1 MSATTLMS
9 TATPGMHALTEAQ
22 NGLWYAQR
30 LDPDNPIFNTG
41 HVIEIDGPLDM
52 PALQQAAQRALAEA
66 EVLTVQFVDDAQA
79 GPLQRTGAVASPTLQ
94 CIDLQTQADPH
105 AAALAAIAA
114 EQNTA
119 VDPTRDALSTF
130 KLFVLGPQ
138 RHIWYQRVHH
148 LLADG
153 YGMLLIE
160 NRVAELYAA
169 LTTGSAAGTPFGR
182 YADLLAEDLAY
193 RQGTKRGDDAAWW
206 RAAMTPMPTVQGLAE
221 GNATSAHTWLRCEAG
236 LPQSLVERL
245 KARADAADMAWPDL
259 LTVLTAAYLGRHTG
273 SSANVVGVPYMGRLG
288 SVGARVPCMAMNVLP
303 VNLDIDEDAPLE
315 TSLSAI
321 ARQLQQSRRRGRY
334 RSEQLRR
341 DLGLLGGARRLHGPL
356 VNVLPFDAPM
366 ALPGLQTR
374 RQVLSTGP
382 VEDLTITFRA
392 NATTGEL
399 LLTLDA
405 NPGLYSQADIDAHRQ
420 RLGQF
425 LDTAVDA
432 AALHSVPTLTPAEHR
447 HWLYTVNATAHP
459 VEASTLTAL
468 IEHSFARTPGAP
480 AIDDGTR
487 VWRYDEVDALTAALA
502 RRMQQA
508 GVRRGDVVAVMLPR
522 SAELVL
528 ALVATLRCGAA
539 YLPLDAAHPPERLA
553 TIVQSAQPR
562 VVLVQPDWAGRL
574 PDTVPRQA
582 VDLQALAGDAAHGSG
597 TPLLREAPEPH
608 DAAYVIY
615 TSGSTG
621 TPKGVVVEHDAI
633 VNRLQWMGQ
642 FYGIGADERILQ
654 KTPATFDVSVWEF
667 FLPLLQGATLVV
679 APPEAHKDPAW
690 LARIIR
696 DQHITTLHF
705 VPSMLA
711 AFLAEDGSRGLALRR
726 VFCSGEA
733 LPAALRDR
741 FHERVRA
748 ELHNLYGPTEA
759 AVDVTYW
766 PAGAHDSSLPVPIG
780 YPVWN
785 TAMYVLDEHLRP
797 VPSGVTA
804 HLYIAGRQLARGYL
818 GRDDLT
824 DARFL
829 PNPYTAGAE
838 SPQCHGARMYA
849 TGDLARWRS
858 DGALVFLGRS
868 DHQVK
873 IRGLRI
879 ELDEIENVLANAP
892 GVAKLAVIARE
903 DRAGDPRI
911 VAYVVVQPGAHPD
924 AEALRSHAAA
934 RLPDYMVPS
943 AVVFVDDLPVTRNGK
958 LDRAALP
965 APSFEARASRAPE
978 GETESQ
984 VARLFA
990 QVLEH
995 SGPVGADDD
1004 FFELGGHSL
1013 LAARLM
1019 AELRSWSGQAMG
1031 LGALFERPTVAR
1043 LAAYVDSLAR
1053 SAGPQAAPDGHAA
1066 GDGHNGSAGNEGFG
1080 PVIAL
1085 QQPRTPP
1092 ASHRPALFCIHPAGG
1107 IGWCYG
1113 ALGRALMPARP
1124 VHAIQALALDMQA
1137 EAPASLDAMARQYV
1151 DTLVALQP
1159 EGPYHLAGWS
1169 VGGIIAQ
1176 AMAVELQVRGLPV
1189 GTLAMLDAYPSD
1201 VWRDSPE
1208 PEENAS
1214 LKALLLI
1221 AGYDPAELHDVPL
1234 ERQAVIGFLRA
1245 SGHPLGELTDAALQ
1259 GVIRV
1264 VENNNRLVR
1273 GHRHRRYEGDVLYF
1287 RAALDHVGTGLDPA
1301 LWQPYVRGIEVHD
1314 VPTLHAHLT
1323 GTQAVQAIAPV
1334 LNRLL
1339 ATD

>member
-1 MSATTLMS
+1 
-9 TATPGMHALTEAQ
+9 
-22 NGLWYAQR
+22 
-30 LDPDNPIFNTG
+30 
-41 HVIEIDGPLDM
+41 
-52 PALQQAAQRALAEA
+52 
-66 EVLTVQFVDDAQA
+66 
-79 GPLQRTGAVASPTLQ
+79 
-94 CIDLQTQADPH
+94 
-105 AAALAAIAA
+105 
-114 EQNTA
+114 
-119 VDPTRDALSTF
+119 
-130 KLFVLGPQ
+130 
-138 RHIWYQRVHH
+138 
-148 LLADG
+148 
-153 YGMLLIE
+153 
-160 NRVAELYAA
+160 
-169 LTTGSAAGTPFGR
+169 
-182 YADLLAEDLAY
+182 
-193 RQGTKRGDDAAWW
+193 
-206 RAAMTPMPTVQGLAE
+206 
-221 GNATSAHTWLRCEAG
+221 
-236 LPQSLVERL
+236 
-245 KARADAADMAWPDL
+245 
-259 LTVLTAAYLGRHTG
+259 
-273 SSANVVGVPYMGRLG
+273 
-288 SVGARVPCMAMNVLP
+288 
-303 VNLDIDEDAPLE
+303 
-315 TSLSAI
+315 
-321 ARQLQQSRRRGRY
+321 
-334 RSEQLRR
+334 
-341 DLGLLGGARRLHGPL
+341 
-356 VNVLPFDAPM
+356 
-366 ALPGLQTR
+366 
-374 RQVLSTGP
+374 
-382 VEDLTITFRA
+382 
-392 NATTGEL
+392 
-399 LLTLDA
+399 
-405 NPGLYSQADIDAHRQ
+405 
-420 RLGQF
+420 
-425 LDTAVDA
+425 
-432 AALHSVPTLTPAEHR
+432 
-447 HWLYTVNATAHP
+447 
-459 VEASTLTAL
+459 
-468 IEHSFARTPGAP
+468 
-480 AIDDGTR
+480 
-487 VWRYDEVDALTAALA
+487 
-502 RRMQQA
+502 
-508 GVRRGDVVAVMLPR
+508 
-522 SAELVL
+522 
-528 ALVATLRCGAA
+528 
-539 YLPLDAAHPPERLA
+539 
-553 TIVQSAQPR
+553 
-562 VVLVQPDWAGRL
+562 
-574 PDTVPRQA
+574 
-582 VDLQALAGDAAHGSG
+582 
-597 TPLLREAPEPH
+597 
-608 DAAYVIY
+608 
-615 TSGSTG
+615 
-621 TPKGVVVEHDAI
+621 
-633 VNRLQWMGQ
+633 
-642 FYGIGADERILQ
+642 
-654 KTPATFDVSVWEF
+654 
-667 FLPLLQGATLVV
+667 
-679 APPEAHKDPAW
+679 
-690 LARIIR
+690 
-696 DQHITTLHF
+696 
-705 VPSMLA
+705 
-711 AFLAEDGSRGLALRR
+711 
-726 VFCSGEA
+726 
-733 LPAALRDR
+733 
-741 FHERVRA
+741 
-748 ELHNLYGPTEA
+748 
-759 AVDVTYW
+759 
-766 PAGAHDSSLPVPIG
+766 
-780 YPVWN
+780 
-785 TAMYVLDEHLRP
+785 
-797 VPSGVTA
+797 VTA

-849 TGDLARWRS
+849 TGDLARWRA

-1031 LGALFERPTVAR
+1031 LGALFEPPTVAR

-1066 GDGHNGSAGNEGFG
+1066 GDGHNGNNGSAGNEGFG

-1159 EGPYHLAGWS
+1159 DGPYHLAGWS